1 LIQEQQYDIVSAMLA
16 HAQEVLGPG
25 VFSAEVAAALEARLR
40 LDWGGQA
47 VYVKKV
53 AVDVVARRRA
63 IRERYDMTNR
73 RELQAEF
80 GISRGQFYKD
90 LRSGYDEAVESPLS
104 VERRLRRR

>member
-1 LIQEQQYDIVSAMLA
+1 MNDDQTYDIVSALLQELRAVPELA
-16 HAQEVLGPG
+16 LCDDILQK
-25 VFSAEVAAALEARLR
+25 LERKMR

-53 AVDVVARRRA
+53 SVNVVERRRA
-63 IRERYDMTNR
+63 IKARYNMTNR

-90 LRSGYDEAVESPLS
+90 LRAAERLPDEAGPASSLQFP
-104 VERRLRRR
+104 

>member
-1 LIQEQQYDIVSAMLA
+1 MSMDQQQDIVTAMLEA
-16 HAQEVLGPG
+16 LLEVFG
-25 VFSAEVAAALEARLR
+25 AAAPDGDKIKALERKLR
-40 LDWGGQA
+40 LEWGGQA

-53 AVDVVARRRA
+53 AVNVVERRRA

-90 LRSGYDEAVESPLS
+90 LRAA
-104 VERRLRRR
+104 ERLHAGDDAAPSLQFP

>member
-1 LIQEQQYDIVSAMLA
+1 MQEQQYDIVSAMLA
-16 HAQEVLGPG
+16 EAQALLGSE
-25 VFSAEVAAALEARLR
+25 VFSADVATALEARLR
-40 LDWGGQA
+40 LNWGGQA

-90 LRSGYDEAVESPLS
+90 LRSGYDEATESPVS